1 MCFNRL
7 LSFQVVRGTRPCQFT
22 PACFIGKR
30 EYRNLR
36 DAGHVAKCPD
46 YPDPQYYLSF
56 TQKYFFRNASLRHLR
71 VEQFNRYLGMA
82 GEAAPAHNSVDDT
95 VEAEDAA
102 DVVDTAHRNYD
113 EAMEATPQGTH
124 FLASCKHVP
133 GCRRRRQSCLGVSR
147 VPFIEPVGGSRED
160 FYEAKLILAL
170 SWYCPALPEVVHRE
184 DGSACTEYTFQWD
197 PPDDLGGQYLDS
209 VVLKLGRESVN
220 FEVVC
225 NLLEK
230 RFCEAELG
238 LVCGCCAE
246 TALRSVCPSC
256 AFATGWHKCTNDG
269 HFLWRKGSLHAGSL
283 DVQRCLFNL
292 HRKMLPIDALREK
305 AARYVENGLISA
317 DMADRIIQAIEG
329 ERNHAAILNE
339 DVDAEPQ
346 AQHLTTRL
354 STEDLQDLLAKR
366 EAMMQ
371 EGVGETDQWRV
382 YRHIVGCIERGE
394 LLRLMVQASAGTGN
408 FHHHRILRLSS

>member
-147 VPFIEPVGGSRED
+147 VPSLSR
-160 FYEAKLILAL
+160 LA
-170 SWYCPALPEVVHRE
+170 
-184 DGSACTEYTFQWD
+184 
-197 PPDDLGGQYLDS
+197 
-209 VVLKLGRESVN
+209 VLVK
-220 FEVVC
+220 
-225 NLLEK
+225 
-230 RFCEAELG
+230 
-238 LVCGCCAE
+238 
-246 TALRSVCPSC
+246 
-256 AFATGWHKCTNDG
+256 
-269 HFLWRKGSLHAGSL
+269 
-283 DVQRCLFNL
+283 
-292 HRKMLPIDALREK
+292 
-305 AARYVENGLISA
+305 IS
-317 DMADRIIQAIEG
+317 
-329 ERNHAAILNE
+329 
-339 DVDAEPQ
+339 
-346 AQHLTTRL
+346 TRP
-354 STEDLQDLLAKR
+354 
-366 EAMMQ
+366 
-371 EGVGETDQWRV
+371 
-382 YRHIVGCIERGE
+382 
-394 LLRLMVQASAGTGN
+394 N
-408 FHHHRILRLSS
+408 